1 MTYWNQK
8 IPFTALINNRSLRLG
23 GALCLFV
30 VSLLVFSPS
39 PQADAA
45 EAVSRREF
53 LSQLLQAR
61 GFPYPQGISDPAD
74 AALQSDLVPSFQ
86 GEAGAS
92 ITRKEAVVFAVHSLG
107 LFHEAGML
115 QSMNLPF
122 RDIGRLSPSERGYLA
137 AAYLMRPQMVKKGSS
152 SFGPEKKL
160 TPAQAK
166 DILAA
171 VRSAQ
176 KNLVLSVKYAPVKG
190 MSVRIERTGTYSSL
204 PKWRAAVNGFDSREE
219 AELLRDAL
227 SGLGIESTVDSRN
240 YDWRVR
246 SLLSDVYGPVRD
258 FLKAS
263 ESLGKKGVVF
273 YSGNDWD
280 AENAPRS
287 WIMVTIDP
295 GMYDLRPLFPPAGL
309 SALAPLSVLAS
320 GADAAING
328 GFYSITGKES
338 GSPIGILMDLG
349 VLASPPYRGRTI
361 LGWNSRNKASFEQLE
376 WIGEVHFPGGG
387 FMEITAVNRN
397 VRGEGVVLFTP
408 HFGEMTPQPQVPAV
422 EAVLDGTT
430 CVEIRHGGGAPIPPG
445 RRVVSFYGSSS
456 RFASALSSGDQLKI
470 VQKMQGGSPAW
481 GSMTYAIQGG
491 PLLVR
496 KGAVLFETESLSDGV
511 VSRRHPRTAI
521 GLTGS
526 GQWFF
531 FVGDGRNAVHSVGFT
546 LAETA
551 DILKKNGAAYA
562 LNLDGGGSSSVFL
575 RGRVLN
581 SLSDGR
587 ERPVSYGIGA
597 FRKGVNK

>member
-1 MTYWNQK
+1 MTFRNQK
-8 IPFTALINNRSLRLG
+8 IPFTAFKNNRSFLTVG
-23 GALCLFV
+23 TLCLFI
-30 VSLLVFSPS
+30 VSLFFFSPS
-39 PQADAA
+39 PEADAA
-45 EAVSRREF
+45 ATVSRREF

-74 AALQSDLVPSFQ
+74 AALQCDLIPFLPGAA
-86 GEAGAS
+86 GES

-115 QSMNLPF
+115 QSQRLPF

-137 AAYLMRPQMVKKGSS
+137 AAYFMKPQIVKKGN
-152 SFGPEKKL
+152 SFQPGKKI
-160 TPAQAK
+160 TPAEAK
-166 DILAA
+166 DIFTAI
-171 VRSAQ
+171 RSAQ
-176 KNLVLSVKYAPVKG
+176 KKLVLSVKYVPVKG
-190 MSVRIERTGTYSSL
+190 ISVRIERTGTYFSL
-204 PKWRAAVNGFDSREE
+204 PKWRAVVNGFDTRED
-219 AELLRDAL
+219 AGLFRDAL
-227 SGLGIESTVDSRN
+227 AGLGIESTVDSQN

-246 SLLSDVYGPVRD
+246 SLFSDVYGPVRD

-263 ESLGKKGVVF
+263 GSLGKKGVVF
-273 YSGNDWD
+273 YSGNGWD
-280 AENAPRS
+280 AVNAPRC

-309 SALAPLSVLAS
+309 SALAPLSVMAS

-338 GSPIGILMDLG
+338 GSPIGILMDRG

-376 WIGEVHFPGGG
+376 WSGEVHFPGVG
-387 FMEITAVNRN
+387 FMNITAVNRN
-397 VRGEGVVLFTP
+397 VRGDGVVFFTR
-408 HFGEMTPQPQVPAV
+408 HFGEKTPQPQVSAA
-422 EAVLDGTT
+422 EAVLDGNT
-430 CVEIRHGGGAPIPPG
+430 CVEIRHGGGFPIPPG
-445 RRVVSFYGSSS
+445 RSVVAFYGSVS
-456 RFASALSSGDQLKI
+456 RFASDLSPGDQLDI

-481 GSMTYAIQGG
+481 GSMTYAVQGG

-496 KGAVLFETESLSDGV
+496 KGDVLFETENLSDGV

-562 LNLDGGGSSSVFL
+562 LNLDGGGSSSIFL
-575 RGRVLN
+575 GGRVVN
-581 SLSDGR
+581 ALSDGR

-597 FRKGVNK
+597 FRRGVNK